1 MKQALT
7 IVMCTMLLLWCNAC
21 GSPPA
26 RTTPVSTAL
35 IQPPPDITDMRFPVA
50 DVNAIHINEAFSTDA
65 SAPWGF
71 AHNGID
77 FMTEQASEK
86 IYATTSG
93 TVTRVELN
101 HFPPKNNWQV
111 NIAIAVNDRY
121 TLGYAIE
128 PMTNDQAVG
137 DAQMK
142 SISVSVGQV
151 LHTGDVLGELIGGVD
166 GAHIHWG
173 VNDNTTSQAIC
184 PAPFFTADQQKL
196 LVARIPR
203 GASKLCYP

>member
-1 MKQALT
+1 MKQSIIMVAW
-7 IVMCTMLLLWCNAC
+7 TMLLLWCNAC
-21 GSPPA
+21 QF
-26 RTTPVSTAL
+26 TPRSVLRSVSDDA
-35 IQPPPDITDMRFPVA
+35 IAITDMRFPVA
-50 DVNAIHINEAFSTDA
+50 DANAIYINEAFSTDA

-77 FMTEQASEK
+77 FMTEQPFEK

-93 TVTRVELN
+93 TVVRVDVKQ
-101 HFPPKNNWQV
+101 FPPQNNWQV
-111 NIAIAVNDRY
+111 NIEIAVNDRY
-121 TLGYAIE
+121 TLVYAIE
-128 PMTNDQAVG
+128 PMTNDQAIG
-137 DAQMK
+137 DAQ
-142 SISVSVGQV
+142 IQRITVTVGQEV
-151 LHTGDVLGELIGGVD
+151 RTGDVLGELIGGVK

-173 VNDNTTSQAIC
+173 INDTTTGQAIC

>member
-1 MKQALT
+1 
-7 IVMCTMLLLWCNAC
+7 
-21 GSPPA
+21 
-26 RTTPVSTAL
+26 
-35 IQPPPDITDMRFPVA
+35 MRFPVA
-50 DVNAIHINEAFSTDA
+50 DVNTIHINEAFSTDA

-77 FMTEQASEK
+77 FMTEQAHEK
-86 IYATTSG
+86 IYATTNG
-93 TVTRVELN
+93 TVITVALN

-121 TLGYAIE
+121 TLAYAIE
-128 PMTNDQAVG
+128 PMTAEPTVG

-142 SISVSVGQV
+142 LITVNVGQLV
-151 LHTGDVLGELIGGVD
+151 HTGDVLGELIGGVA

-173 VNDNTTSQAIC
+173 VTDNTTSQAIC
-184 PAPFFTADQQKL
+184 PAIFFTADQQKFL
-196 LVARIPR
+196 LARIPT